1 MGYFSTG
8 SSPVWLYQAMA
19 FLCSGL
25 HETVTG
31 WTRWQSAL
39 ESDLPEED
47 LQTKNKLFI
56 QVQSKMQ
63 IVHNLKYFPQ
73 AMSHIS
79 K

>member
-8 SSPVWLYQAMA
+8 SSPVGLYQAKA

-63 IVHNLKYFPQ
+63 IVHNLIYFPQ